1 MNKYTKKQELEL
13 YKEALS
19 TWGVSSQLMMAIEEM
34 SELTKEICKYKRFQ
48 EKEHNYRES
57 IKEEIA
63 DVLIMIEQL
72 KYIFKYT
79 NEDIDLVKQN
89 KLNKLEN
96 YLIKEKKNGK
106 CRSSKN
112 D

>member
-1 MNKYTKKQELEL
+1 MNKYTKKQESEL
-13 YKEALS
+13 YKQALS
-19 TWGVSSQLMMAIEEM
+19 TWGIGSQLMMAIEEM

-48 EKEHNYRES
+48 DKKENYREN

-79 NEDIDLVKQN
+79 NEDIDLIKQN
-89 KLNKLEN
+89 KLNKLEQ
-96 YLIKEKKNGK
+96 YLIKEKNNGK
-106 CRSSKN
+106 C
-112 D
+112 

>member
-13 YKEALS
+13 YKRAL
-19 TWGVSSQLMMAIEEM
+19 TVWGIGSQLMMAIEEM
-34 SELTKEICKYKRFQ
+34 SELTKEICKYRRFQ
-48 EKEHNYRES
+48 DKQENYREN

-72 KYIFKYT
+72 KYIFKYS

-89 KLNKLEN
+89 KLNKLEK
-96 YLIKEKKNGK
+96 YLIKEKENGK
-106 CRSSKN
+106 C
-112 D
+112 

>member
-13 YKEALS
+13 YKQALS
-19 TWGVSSQLMMAIEEM
+19 TWGIGSQLMMAIEEM
-34 SELTKEICKYKRFQ
+34 SELTKEICKYERFQ
-48 EKEHNYRES
+48 EKEHNYREN

-79 NEDIDLVKQN
+79 KEDIDLIKQK
-89 KLNKLEN
+89 KLNKLKN
-96 YLIKEKKNGK
+96 YLTKENKNGK
-106 CRSSKN
+106 C
-112 D
+112 